1 MTGMTDEDPGQ
12 VDRPGVLLGRP
23 GYAYEIAEL
32 MEVIVPAASTP
43 ATGGCPQRQGGASLR
58 QPEGQPRSSRSLCFL
73 PWRHDLFAHEPR
85 GRLVLTAW
93 AAPQLG
99 AVFVAGAMLTEE

>member
-43 ATGGCPQRQGGASLR
+43 ATGGCPQR
-58 QPEGQPRSSRSLCFL
+58 
-73 PWRHDLFAHEPR
+73 
-85 GRLVLTAW
+85 
-93 AAPQLG
+93 
-99 AVFVAGAMLTEE
+99 